1 MIHDGRRK
9 VEVVN
14 VILEGISGGHPPPWQ
29 GAGRSLVGEGV
40 PGGQRH
46 LRESWHK

>member
-14 VILEGISGGHPPPWQ
+14 VILKGIFGGHPPPWQ
-29 GAGRSLVGEGV
+29 GAGRSLVREGV
-40 PGGQRH
+40 PGGQRD
-46 LRESWHK
+46 LRESWHN